1 MPNKIQYR
9 RVGDY
14 LIPNLILPPEETA
27 ITLGKWGMMYKSYL
41 EKHKKVLFN
50 SLLIKGNLYQHCA
63 EIEAQAK
70 DMFNTLVEQ
79 MKKAEGVTEQLKEEN
94 ARLRQETYHA
104 REGLQEL
111 ARLHTLV
118 RFDDKWDFPIVT
130 ARVIGHNPGRFL
142 TTMVINRGS
151 EHGVKENMPVFS
163 MNGLVGKISKASMT
177 HSRVQLLVD
186 PNLKLSVM
194 DRRTRVVG
202 FLESMDGVR
211 LTALVPTH
219 AGVHAG
225 DTLVTSG
232 LGGIFPKGIPVGTV
246 KDVRKSDLDVMR
258 QMEVEPFQDFSI
270 LEEVF
275 VMEKEPDWLIKEL
288 LDE

>member
-1 MPNKIQYR
+1 MLRAFRFIVDLFTQRHGIVAFVFFLVLGMLMRQAPVPIR
-9 RVGDY
+9 ESVVS
-14 LIPNLILPPEETA
+14 TA
-27 ITLGKWGMMYKSYL
+27 LSTLYFPAQRIVSAMGHYKSIVQ
-41 EKHKKVLFN
+41 EN
-50 SLLIKGNLYQHCA
+50 
-63 EIEAQAK
+63 
-70 DMFNTLVEQ
+70 
-79 MKKAEGVTEQLKEEN
+79 EQLKEEN

-118 RFDDKWDFPIVT
+118 RFDDKWDYPIVT
-130 ARVIGHNPGRFL
+130 ARVVGHNPGRFL
-142 TTMVINRGS
+142 TTMVINRGV

-163 MNGLVGKISKASMT
+163 MNGLVGKISKSATS

-202 FLESMDGVR
+202 FLESMDGRR
-211 LTALVPTH
+211 LTAMIPTH
-219 AGVHAG
+219 AGVRAG

-246 KDVRKSDLDVMR
+246 KEIRKSDLDVMS
-258 QMEVEPFQDFSI
+258 QMEVDPFQEFSI

-275 VMEKEPDWLIKEL
+275 VMEKEPDWIVKEL

>member
-1 MPNKIQYR
+1 MLRAIRFIVDLFTQRHGIVAFVFFLVLGLLMRQSPEPVRESIVTTALSTIYYPAQR
-9 RVGDY
+9 IVSAVGHY
-14 LIPNLILPPEETA
+14 QSIVEEN
-27 ITLGKWGMMYKSYL
+27 
-41 EKHKKVLFN
+41 EH
-50 SLLIKGNLYQHCA
+50 
-63 EIEAQAK
+63 
-70 DMFNTLVEQ
+70 
-79 MKKAEGVTEQLKEEN
+79 LKEEN

-118 RFDDKWDFPIVT
+118 RFDDKWDYPIVT
-130 ARVIGHNPGRFL
+130 ARVVGHNPGRFL
-142 TTMVINRGS
+142 TTMIINRGT

-163 MNGLVGKISKASMT
+163 MNGLVGKVSKAT
-177 HSRVQLLVD
+177 FNHSRVQLLVD

-202 FLESMDGVR
+202 FLESMEGRR
-211 LTALVPTH
+211 LTALVPAH
-219 AGVHAG
+219 AGIHAG

-246 KDVRKSDLDVMR
+246 KEVRMSDLDVMR
-258 QMEVEPFQDFSI
+258 QMDVEPFQEFSI

-275 VMEKEPDWLIKEL
+275 VMEKEPDWIVKEL

>member
-1 MPNKIQYR
+1 MRQAPNTVRESVVSSALGTVFYPVQLIVSSVNAYR
-9 RVGDY
+9 AVADE
-14 LIPNLILPPEETA
+14 N
-27 ITLGKWGMMYKSYL
+27 
-41 EKHKKVLFN
+41 
-50 SLLIKGNLYQHCA
+50 
-63 EIEAQAK
+63 
-70 DMFNTLVEQ
+70 
-79 MKKAEGVTEQLKEEN
+79 EQLKEEN

-130 ARVIGHNPGRFL
+130 SRVVGHNPGRFL
-142 TTMVINRGS
+142 TTLVVNRGTH
-151 EHGVKENMPVFS
+151 HGVKEDMPVFS
-163 MNGLVGKISKASMT
+163 MNGLVGKISKATLS

-194 DRRTRVVG
+194 ERRTRVVG
-202 FLESMDGVR
+202 FLESMDGR
-211 LTALVPTH
+211 TLSAMVPTH
-219 AGVHAG
+219 AGVRVG

-246 KDVRKSDLDVMR
+246 KDVRKADLDVMR
-258 QMEVEPFQDFSI
+258 LMDVEPFQDFAM

-275 VMEKEPDWLIKEL
+275 VMEKEPDWIVKEL
-288 LDE
+288 LNE

>member
-1 MPNKIQYR
+1 MLRAIRFIVDVFTQRHGIGAFVFFLALGLLMRQAPNPIRESIVSTAVSTLYFPAQR
-9 RVGDY
+9 IVSAVGH
-14 LIPNLILPPEETA
+14 
-27 ITLGKWGMMYKSYL
+27 YKTVAL
-41 EKHKKVLFN
+41 EN
-50 SLLIKGNLYQHCA
+50 
-63 EIEAQAK
+63 
-70 DMFNTLVEQ
+70 
-79 MKKAEGVTEQLKEEN
+79 EQLKEEN
-94 ARLRQETYHA
+94 ARLRQETYHS

-111 ARLHTLV
+111 ARIHTLV
-118 RFDDKWDFPIVT
+118 RFDDKWDYPIVT
-130 ARVIGHNPGRFL
+130 ARVVGHNPGRFL
-142 TTMVINRGS
+142 TTMVINRGT

-163 MNGLVGKISKASMT
+163 MNGLVGKISKATMS

-202 FLESMDGVR
+202 FLESMDGRR
-211 LTALVPTH
+211 LMAMVPTH
-219 AGVHAG
+219 AGIHAG

-246 KDVRKSDLDVMR
+246 KEVRKSDLDVMR
-258 QMEVEPFQDFSI
+258 LMDVEPFQEFSI

-275 VMEKEPDWLIKEL
+275 VMEKEPDWIIKEL

>member
-1 MPNKIQYR
+1 MLRAIRFIVDLFTQRHGIVAFVFFLVLGLLMRQSPEPVRESIVSTALSTLYFPAQ
-9 RVGDY
+9 RVVSAVGHY
-14 LIPNLILPPEETA
+14 QAVVEENE
-27 ITLGKWGMMYKSYL
+27 L
-41 EKHKKVLFN
+41 
-50 SLLIKGNLYQHCA
+50 
-63 EIEAQAK
+63 
-70 DMFNTLVEQ
+70 
-79 MKKAEGVTEQLKEEN
+79 LKEEN

-130 ARVIGHNPGRFL
+130 ARVVGHNPGRFL
-142 TTMVINRGS
+142 TTMVINRGT

-163 MNGLVGKISKASMT
+163 MNGLVGKISKANMS

-219 AGVHAG
+219 AGVRAG

-246 KDVRKSDLDVMR
+246 KEVRKSDLDVMR
-258 QMEVEPFQDFSI
+258 QMEVSPFQDFSM

-275 VMEKEPDWLIKEL
+275 VMEKEPDWIIKEL

>member
-1 MPNKIQYR
+1 MRQSPEPVRESIVSTALSTIYFPAQ
-9 RVGDY
+9 RVVSAVGHY
-14 LIPNLILPPEETA
+14 QAVVEEN
-27 ITLGKWGMMYKSYL
+27 
-41 EKHKKVLFN
+41 EH
-50 SLLIKGNLYQHCA
+50 
-63 EIEAQAK
+63 
-70 DMFNTLVEQ
+70 
-79 MKKAEGVTEQLKEEN
+79 LKEEN

-118 RFDDKWDFPIVT
+118 RFDDKWDYPIVT
-130 ARVIGHNPGRFL
+130 ARVVGHNPGRFL
-142 TTMVINRGS
+142 TTMVINRGT

-163 MNGLVGKISKASMT
+163 MNGLVGKVSKAT
-177 HSRVQLLVD
+177 FNHSRVQLLVD

-202 FLESMDGVR
+202 FLESMEDRR
-211 LTALVPTH
+211 LTALVPAH
-219 AGVHAG
+219 AGIHAG

-246 KDVRKSDLDVMR
+246 KEVRMSDLDVMR
-258 QMEVEPFQDFSI
+258 QMDVEPFQEFSI

-275 VMEKEPDWLIKEL
+275 VMEKEPDWIVKEL

>member
-1 MPNKIQYR
+1 MLRAYR
-9 RVGDY
+9 FIVDLFTQRHGIVAFVFFLVLG
-14 LIPNLILPPEETA
+14 LLMRQAPVPIRESVVSTA
-27 ITLGKWGMMYKSYL
+27 LSSLYFPAQRIVSAMGHYKS
-41 EKHKKVLFN
+41 
-50 SLLIKGNLYQHCA
+50 I
-63 EIEAQAK
+63 AQE
-70 DMFNTLVEQ
+70 N
-79 MKKAEGVTEQLKEEN
+79 EQLKEEN
-94 ARLRQETYHA
+94 ARLRQETFHA

-118 RFDDKWDFPIVT
+118 RFDDKWDYPIVT
-130 ARVIGHNPGRFL
+130 ARVVGHNPGRFL
-142 TTMVINRGS
+142 TTMVINRGV

-163 MNGLVGKISKASMT
+163 MNGLVGKISKST
-177 HSRVQLLVD
+177 TSHSRVQLLVD

-202 FLESMDGVR
+202 FLESMDGRR
-211 LTALVPTH
+211 LTAMIPTH

-246 KDVRKSDLDVMR
+246 KEIRKSDLDVMC
-258 QMEVEPFQDFSI
+258 QMDVNPFQEFSI

-275 VMEKEPDWLIKEL
+275 VMEKEPDWIVKEL

>member
-1 MPNKIQYR
+1 MFRAFRFIVDLFSQRHGIVAFVFFLVLGLLMRQAPVPIR
-9 RVGDY
+9 ESIVT
-14 LIPNLILPPEETA
+14 TA
-27 ITLGKWGMMYKSYL
+27 ISTLYFPVQSIVSAVGHYKSIAL
-41 EKHKKVLFN
+41 EN
-50 SLLIKGNLYQHCA
+50 
-63 EIEAQAK
+63 
-70 DMFNTLVEQ
+70 
-79 MKKAEGVTEQLKEEN
+79 EQLKEEN

-118 RFDDKWDFPIVT
+118 RFDDKWDYPIVT
-130 ARVIGHNPGRFL
+130 SRVVGHNPGRFL
-142 TTMVINRGS
+142 TTMVINRGT
-151 EHGVKENMPVFS
+151 EHGVHENMPVFS
-163 MNGLVGKISKASMT
+163 MNGLVGKVSKAT
-177 HSRVQLLVD
+177 LNHSRVQLLVD

-194 DRRTRVVG
+194 DRKTRVVG

-211 LTALVPTH
+211 LTAMVPTH
-219 AGVHAG
+219 AGIRPG
-225 DTLVTSG
+225 DTLITSG

-258 QMEVEPFQDFSI
+258 QMDVEPFQDFTT

-275 VMEKEPDWLIKEL
+275 VMEKEPDWIVKEL

>member
-1 MPNKIQYR
+1 MLRAIRFIVDLFTQRHGIVAFVFFLVLGLLMRQSPTPIRESIVSTAVSTLYFPAQR
-9 RVGDY
+9 IVSAVGHY
-14 LIPNLILPPEETA
+14 KALAEE
-27 ITLGKWGMMYKSYL
+27 
-41 EKHKKVLFN
+41 N
-50 SLLIKGNLYQHCA
+50 
-63 EIEAQAK
+63 
-70 DMFNTLVEQ
+70 
-79 MKKAEGVTEQLKEEN
+79 EQLKEEN

>member
-1 MPNKIQYR
+1 MLRAYR
-9 RVGDY
+9 FIVDLFTQRHGIVAFVFFLVLG
-14 LIPNLILPPEETA
+14 LLMRQAPVPIRESVVSTA
-27 ITLGKWGMMYKSYL
+27 LSTLYFPAQRIVSAMGHYKS
-41 EKHKKVLFN
+41 
-50 SLLIKGNLYQHCA
+50 I
-63 EIEAQAK
+63 AQE
-70 DMFNTLVEQ
+70 N
-79 MKKAEGVTEQLKEEN
+79 EQLKEEN
-94 ARLRQETYHA
+94 ARLRQETFHA

-118 RFDDKWDFPIVT
+118 RFDDKWDYPIVT
-130 ARVIGHNPGRFL
+130 ARVVGHNPGRFL
-142 TTMVINRGS
+142 TTIVINRGV

-163 MNGLVGKISKASMT
+163 MNGLVGKISKST
-177 HSRVQLLVD
+177 TSHSRVQLLVD

-202 FLESMDGVR
+202 FLESMDGRR
-211 LTALVPTH
+211 LTAMIPAH

-246 KDVRKSDLDVMR
+246 KEIRKSDLDVMC
-258 QMEVEPFQDFSI
+258 QMEVNPFQEFSI

-275 VMEKEPDWLIKEL
+275 VMEKEPDWIVKEL

>member
-1 MPNKIQYR
+1 MFRAFRFIVDLFTQRHGVVAFAFFLLLGLLMRQAPGTVRQSI
-9 RVGDY
+9 VS
-14 LIPNLILPPEETA
+14 TA
-27 ITLGKWGMMYKSYL
+27 LGTVFYPAQL
-41 EKHKKVLFN
+41 VAA
-50 SLLIKGNLYQHCA
+50 SL
-63 EIEAQAK
+63 
-70 DMFNTLVEQ
+70 NTFRSMANEN
-79 MKKAEGVTEQLKEEN
+79 EQLKEEN

-118 RFDDKWDFPIVT
+118 RFDDKWDYPIVT
-130 ARVIGHNPGRFL
+130 SRVVGHNPGRFL
-142 TTMVINRGS
+142 TTLVINRGTR
-151 EHGVKENMPVFS
+151 HGVHEDMPVFS
-163 MNGLVGKISKASMT
+163 MNGLVGKITKAAMT

-194 DRRTRVVG
+194 ERRTRVVG
-202 FLESMDGVR
+202 FLESMDGHM
-211 LTALVPTH
+211 LTAMVPAH
-219 AGVHAG
+219 AGIQVG

-246 KDVRKSDLDVMR
+246 KNVRKADLDVMR
-258 QMEVEPFQDFSI
+258 LMDVAPFQEFAI

-275 VMEKEPDWLIKEL
+275 VMEKEPDWVIQEL